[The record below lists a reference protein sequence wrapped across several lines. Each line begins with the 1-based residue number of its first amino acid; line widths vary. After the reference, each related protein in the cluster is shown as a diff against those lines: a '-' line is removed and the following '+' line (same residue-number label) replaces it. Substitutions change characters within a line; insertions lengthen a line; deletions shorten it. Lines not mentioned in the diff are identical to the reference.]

1 MPGMSRVLSATLL
14 LTATLTSA
22 ACTTGDDGAA
32 LAAAATTAAPATPAT
47 TVVAAGDTEDL
58 DAFCAGFAELA
69 EARVPGDPSRLDL
82 GDGSAEDAA
91 AAYAAQR
98 ATVEEIAAAA
108 PEEMR
113 DNAETYVEVID
124 ARAAAAAASPGE
136 DMTSEER
143 AAFAEGRMAQQQEIN
158 DLLAYARTTCP
169 GFT

>member
-1 MPGMSRVLSATLL
+1 MPDMSRHLPAALL
-14 LTATLTSA
+14 LTAALASGACTSGDDDAVAEATTTTVAVQTTTLTSA
-22 ACTTGDDGAA
+22 GA
-32 LAAAATTAAPATPAT
+32 
-47 TVVAAGDTEDL
+47 EDL

-69 EARVPGDPSRLDL
+69 EGRVPGDPSRLDL

-98 ATVEEIAAAA
+98 ATVEEIAAVA

-124 ARAAAAAASPGE
+124 ARAAAAAANPGE
-136 DMTSEER
+136 DLTPEER
-143 AAFAEGRMAQQQEIN
+143 IAFAEGRMAQQQEIN

-169 GFT
+169 DFA